1 MAISIAFWLYGC
13 TNLPYYAQAVDGQM
27 EILRKVQPINTIV
40 ADPNTDKT
48 LKKALSKV
56 ILLRKFASNTL
67 KLPENESYMDYADL
81 NRPYVV
87 WNVYATP
94 EFSTKLKEWCFVGAG
109 CVKYRG
115 FFF

>member
-1 MAISIAFWLYGC
+1 MEIFPITLHSNNLKIYRTLSFIVAVSIAFWLYGC

-56 ILLRKFASNTL
+56 ILLRKFAS
-67 KLPENESYMDYADL
+67 KYSESFLRMKAIWIML
-81 NRPYVV
+81 I
-87 WNVYATP
+87 
-94 EFSTKLKEWCFVGAG
+94 
-109 CVKYRG
+109 
-115 FFF
+115 